1 MTIMKHTILIVSA
14 VLSLSGCGVYKPY
27 SRPQVETDG
36 LYRDVP
42 TEDTVTIASLSWREL
57 FADPQLQTL
66 VEKGWNGIPTCVSP
80 ACASRRRKPC

>member
-36 LYRDVP
+36 LYGTFLR
-42 TEDTVTIASLSWREL
+42 
-57 FADPQLQTL
+57 
-66 VEKGWNGIPTCVSP
+66 KIP
-80 ACASRRRKPC
+80 